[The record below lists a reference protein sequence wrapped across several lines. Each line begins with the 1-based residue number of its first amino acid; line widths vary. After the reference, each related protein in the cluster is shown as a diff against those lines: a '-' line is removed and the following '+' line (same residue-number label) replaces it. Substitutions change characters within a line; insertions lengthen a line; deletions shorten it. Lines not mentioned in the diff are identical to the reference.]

1 MSRKPLLARG
11 PRNPPP
17 ADSAAIERFVATG
30 RASETSDAQVAGR
43 SDTEAAER
51 SKPPKGKG
59 WVWRDGRGNDPGHW
73 VRRLTAYLEPELD
86 RRLRRHALDEEADL
100 SDVLND
106 ALRRYLDASGA
117 ER

>member
-1 MSRKPLLARG
+1 MLARG
-11 PRNPPP
+11 PRKPPT
-17 ADSAAIERFVATG
+17 ADSAALERFVATG
-30 RASETSDAQVAGR
+30 KASDSSDVQVSGR
-43 SDTEAAER
+43 SDIGAAER

-59 WVWRDGRGNDPGHW
+59 WVWRDGRGNDPGRW